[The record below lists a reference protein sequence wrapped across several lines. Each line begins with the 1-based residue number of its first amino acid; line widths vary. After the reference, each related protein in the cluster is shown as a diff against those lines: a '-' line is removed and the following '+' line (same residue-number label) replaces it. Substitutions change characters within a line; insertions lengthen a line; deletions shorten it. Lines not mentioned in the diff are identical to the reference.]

1 MALQKVKTIYPKMYG
16 AVENIL
22 YKSLYLY
29 ISRCYAMFYLAVKVP
44 FSRSPTYIHVFQS
57 KMV

>member
-1 MALQKVKTIYPKMYG
+1 MYG

-57 KMV
+57 EMV